1 MGAARHKFHPVRG
14 AMFIVIRR
22 NQIPHSFRSAMC
34 MNAAR
39 NIDDFA
45 LIVELEDILFFKI
58 DFEFL

>member
-1 MGAARHKFHPVRG
+1 
-14 AMFIVIRR
+14 
-22 NQIPHSFRSAMC
+22 